1 MRSSPTEVEPGAND
15 RDAAALAGHLAAL
28 CDYAVARLEQPIDR
42 RVVAEVNDDLRM
54 LRDMCALLAEGA
66 AA

>member
-1 MRSSPTEVEPGAND
+1 MRSSPTKVEPGSSD
-15 RDAAALAGHLAAL
+15 RDAAVLAGHLAAL
-28 CDYAVARLEQPIDR
+28 CDYAVARLEQPIDPQ
-42 RVVAEVNDDLRM
+42 VVTEVSDDLRM